1 VQPNLNPIIVNCPIH
16 IHNHSGDNISNQ
28 STITNNGLPPLLNR
42 TTNNGL
48 ALTAQPYKTPEE
60 ERGLDNDKST
70 NSNLVLP
77 NQTAN
82 AVEGREQEQKEG
94 EQDEAV
100 GEGGGQEQ
108 KDETGAIDLTEGEE
122 EGEQDEA
129 GDSAVVEGGGQEQK
143 DETGVID
150 LTEGEETSA
159 ATNAGT
165 GPDGDDGA
173 GSEEADLAGAEVEET
188 SAATNAGT
196 GSDGD
201 EGRVSVTKTK
211 EPRGIKNPKN
221 ICFFS
226 SYLQCMKQVPV
237 FG

>member
-108 KDETGAIDLTEGEE
+108 KDETG
-122 EGEQDEA
+122 
-129 GDSAVVEGGGQEQK
+129 
-143 DETGVID
+143 VID